1 MRRRMLLTGPQVL
14 RRWRGR
20 VTSLAIVGWMA
31 VAVSFFGFFELPRF
45 LPRPTLVLIAL
56 VLSLPTLVLTV
67 WIRAR
72 RASGWI
78 GTVSRQ
84 EMRRILAVNRSRAV
98 RIWFLEQYRLVASPS
113 WSALVA
119 ATVVITVGVVG
130 LLLLSLNTPPPPPNT
145 PAATPTD
152 TFLTLWQVQTAL
164 GGIALP
170 ILVFVIE
177 LAKDDE
183 TLARGT
189 AEVLIRYTW
198 IFPVISFV
206 LMSSLV
212 FGIGGY
218 WFVSSAAY
226 PLLFAFHVVTI
237 VLAVFAYWR
246 ALRLL
251 FDKELLRG
259 ESVRLLRERFESS
272 IDETVRRRLG
282 ANILLQKAEQ
292 LGIKFSPIEPD
303 SRDKQYVVLRTQT
316 AGLIDDVNLWHLEE
330 FLRQLPWKRRP
341 TVSLDSSQEPISSS
355 GATQRQSTTQPQPSV
370 QILKLYGGRVYE
382 GERGLLALTAADFEP
397 LDRAVLEARLKEVFR
412 IVRENEG

>member
-1 MRRRMLLTGPQVL
+1 
-14 RRWRGR
+14 
-20 VTSLAIVGWMA
+20 
-31 VAVSFFGFFELPRF
+31 
-45 LPRPTLVLIAL
+45 
-56 VLSLPTLVLTV
+56 
-67 WIRAR
+67 
-72 RASGWI
+72 
-78 GTVSRQ
+78 
-84 EMRRILAVNRSRAV
+84 
-98 RIWFLEQYRLVASPS
+98 
-113 WSALVA
+113 VA